1 MRKKTLTAIA
11 VAMSAFLALTGC
23 GAGGQSGSQAGSAS
37 QEETQQEA
45 PDASEAKADEGAG
58 EQVTEEETAGTE
70 TENAGQEDA
79 AQTDEQTGQAAA
91 PDASEA
97 AAATADPAAE
107 ETAQAGGAMA
117 VYFSR
122 VGNTVFP
129 ENVDA
134 DSSASIRLDQ
144 DTLKGNA
151 QLIAEWIAQEK
162 GIETMEIVSEDP
174 YPADYNETVDQAK
187 QEQNDTYHPT
197 LKADEKAVDAC
208 DTIYLA
214 FPNWWGDLPMPVYSF
229 FETHD
234 FSGKTIY
241 VFVTHEGSGFSRTLD
256 TIKELAPGADVR
268 EGLSVQGG
276 SVTDQEQNIRQW
288 AAEN

>member
-1 MRKKTLTAIA
+1 MRKKTLAAIA
-11 VAMSAFLALTGC
+11 VALSAFLALAGC
-23 GAGGQSGSQAGSAS
+23 GAGGQSGSQAASAP
-37 QEETQQEA
+37 QEKTQQEA
-45 PDASEAKADEGAG
+45 PDAEADEGSG
-58 EQVTEEETAGTE
+58 EQVTEEETAGSG
-70 TENAGQEDA
+70 TENAGQQDA
-79 AQTDEQTGQAAA
+79 APTDGQTAQTAA
-91 PDASEA
+91 PDDSET

-107 ETAQAGGAMA
+107 ETAQAGGALA

-122 VGNTVFP
+122 VGNTDFP
-129 ENVDA
+129 EDIDA
-134 DSSASIRLDQ
+134 DSSASIQLDQ

-162 GIETMEIVSEDP
+162 GIETMEIVSEAP
-174 YPADYNETVDQAK
+174 YPVDYNETVDQAK
-187 QEQNDTYHPT
+187 QEQNDAYHPT
-197 LKADEKAVDAC
+197 LKADEKDVDAC

-241 VFVTHEGSGFSRTLD
+241 VFVTHEGSGFSRTVD